1 LSLNVLGL
9 RNNMKRKSLFR
20 HFKQNKF
27 DIVCIQE
34 SHVTQNIIETWKTEW
49 GGEVIYCEGTSH
61 SKGQLILIRKHF
73 PWEWSIEKL
82 ASRII
87 AIKVK
92 RDDKDMCIF
101 NVYAPNSSPDLRDFF
116 KDLTG
121 IINETDI
128 QHKIICGDFN
138 CVLNNELDIISGEP
152 HHKYLVE
159 NVNNFVE
166 NTGLTDSWR
175 LFNAETKEYSW
186 ARKRA
191 NAFIARRLDYIF
203 ATDSIIDDLIECNMY
218 SLPSSDHRGV
228 YIQIKCHDQKR
239 GPSFWK
245 FNNTLLKE
253 KTFVDRINIIVDT
266 FLIDNFG
273 MSPDIK
279 WELLKLKLKEESIQY
294 SKTIAVKK
302 KNDVISLQ
310 NKLNEYDCILAKHPQ
325 NKDILRERE
334 TMRLKLEIVERE
346 KAQSAQTRARIKWI
360 EEGEKNAKYFLNLE
374 KSKAN
379 AKLLP
384 KLEIEN
390 RVLTDQFDI
399 IRAQK
404 EYFEKLYNPQPT
416 EVTEENI
423 NTFLRNCEIPLLS
436 PRQKSECEG
445 LITVTEA
452 TVALKC
458 MKNGSAPGLDGLTT

>member
-1 LSLNVLGL
+1 MASLKILSLNVLGL

-152 HHKYLVE
+152 HHKYL
-159 NVNNFVE
+159 
-166 NTGLTDSWR
+166 S
-175 LFNAETKEYSW
+175 
-186 ARKRA
+186 
-191 NAFIARRLDYIF
+191 
-203 ATDSIIDDLIECNMY
+203 LI
-218 SLPSSDHRGV
+218 H
-228 YIQIKCHDQKR
+228 I
-239 GPSFWK
+239 
-245 FNNTLLKE
+245 
-253 KTFVDRINIIVDT
+253 
-266 FLIDNFG
+266 
-273 MSPDIK
+273 
-279 WELLKLKLKEESIQY
+279 
-294 SKTIAVKK
+294 
-302 KNDVISLQ
+302 
-310 NKLNEYDCILAKHPQ
+310 
-325 NKDILRERE
+325 
-334 TMRLKLEIVERE
+334 
-346 KAQSAQTRARIKWI
+346 
-360 EEGEKNAKYFLNLE
+360 
-374 KSKAN
+374 
-379 AKLLP
+379 
-384 KLEIEN
+384 
-390 RVLTDQFDI
+390 
-399 IRAQK
+399 
-404 EYFEKLYNPQPT
+404 
-416 EVTEENI
+416 
-423 NTFLRNCEIPLLS
+423 
-436 PRQKSECEG
+436 
-445 LITVTEA
+445 
-452 TVALKC
+452 
-458 MKNGSAPGLDGLTT
+458 